1 MSVNTIIPSFTTYKT
16 QTIAGMNTP
25 AIADGFDNSVNFSVS
40 NTDSNHP
47 SFIQNVIQ
55 SLQSLGLNVPD
66 VNANNASA
74 VDNSPSSKA
83 NEALQTFLQDLS
95 KVLAQGSDSPTVAIA
110 DNVPTVADNVPT
122 VIDAPTGADLPPIDA
137 PTVEKSATPTKFS
150 GGTNLQYSVDLSQAD
165 LGDNLANVSE
175 NFKTALSNIGQFIS
189 SKVVLDLKVLTEYQN
204 SGMLA
209 ETNSALVTTTSNQT
223 KSIDTSFVA
232 DSIKGVDSSPNSP
245 DSTIY
250 INLANIDKIS
260 FSGTPTPDKY
270 DLTTIL
276 THEIL
281 HGLAFTGVLDMN
293 APLKTAYDTL
303 VIPQNVD
310 SSFVGRH
317 AKTANSGNP
326 IPLVSANAGQGSAYY
341 HVAIPSDLMSSS
353 INKGE
358 IKSISALDVGMLED
372 MGITVTGVSP
382 AASKVQ
388 TAYNNPTANL
398 QNLMSSL
405 NNDTEQ
411 NSALK
416 TDFNSLVESLGGST
430 SSPTV
435 NLQGFLTQL
444 SANTTNGHSLQ
455 NDSGSIFSATA

>member
-1 MSVNTIIPSFTTYKT
+1 MSVNINPSFTTYKT
-16 QTIAGMNTP
+16 QTIAAMNTP
-25 AIADGFDNSVNFSVS
+25 AIVDGFDNSVNFSVS
-40 NTDSNHP
+40 NTDSNRP
-47 SFIQNVIQ
+47 SFVQNVIQ
-55 SLQSLGLNVPD
+55 SLQSLGLNVSD
-66 VNANNASA
+66 VNANGAST
-74 VDNSPSSKA
+74 VDNSTSSTA
-83 NEALQTFLQDLS
+83 NEALQTFLQNLS
-95 KVLAQGSDSPTVAIA
+95 KVLAQGSDSSTVAIA
-110 DNVPTVADNVPT
+110 DAENVPTVVDVPAVAD
-122 VIDAPTGADLPPIDA
+122 DAPTVVDA
-137 PTVEKSATPTKFS
+137 PTVEKTPIPTKFS
-150 GGTNLQYSVDLSQAD
+150 GGTNLQYNVDLSQAD
-165 LGDNLANVSE
+165 LGENLVNVSE
-175 NFKTALSNIGQFIS
+175 NLKTALSNIGQFIS
-189 SKVVLDLKVLTEYQN
+189 SKVVFDLRVLTEYQN

-232 DSIKGVDSSPNSP
+232 DSIRGVDSSPNSP

-250 INLANIDKIS
+250 INLANIDKMS
-260 FSGTPTPDKY
+260 FSGVPTPDKY

-281 HGLAFTGVLDMN
+281 HGLAFTGILDMN

-303 VIPQNVD
+303 VMPQNVD

-326 IPLVSANAGQGSAYY
+326 VPLVPANAGSGSAYY
-341 HVAIPSDLMSSS
+341 HVAIPSDLMSAS

-358 IKSISALDVGMLED
+358 IKSISDLDIGMLED
-372 MGITVTGVSP
+372 MGVTITGVLPS
-382 AASKVQ
+382 ASKAQ

-405 NNDTEQ
+405 NNNTTQ
-411 NSALK
+411 NSALQS
-416 TDFNSLVESLGGST
+416 DFTHLVESLGGST
-430 SSPTV
+430 SSPSV

-444 SANTTNGHSLQ
+444 SVNTTDGHTLQ